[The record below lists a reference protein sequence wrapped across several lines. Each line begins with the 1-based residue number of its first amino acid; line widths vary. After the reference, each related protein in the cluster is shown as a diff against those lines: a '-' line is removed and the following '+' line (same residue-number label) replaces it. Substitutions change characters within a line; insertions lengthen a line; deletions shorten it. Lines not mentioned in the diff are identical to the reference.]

1 MAHDRELVD
10 PLEPRQG
17 RTRVHVPFMYD
28 LGGRVRNID
37 GLRRTLAE
45 LYGSVEVDQ
54 SATRRW
60 NLSYLAGHTP
70 VIRCRLT
77 GGSAQ
82 FANSEWRYERILKI
96 FPWRGVLSIAYLFE
110 SQGTETNISTFYD
123 RLVEWKNADYLPYLQ
138 ECGAF
143 TDELAAHTAFTFPI
157 LTQGLHASLVRQL
170 RLRVQPYINPR
181 PAMYAFHDFR
191 VCFIDHGSMLDARLV
206 QCLLWLTVPEAAN
219 GTFEHVEG
227 VQHGSVEIVS
237 TGWSTVLRTD
247 MRTAGAEVTE
257 IMSLLSLVHA
267 QWYICQLWINVYDQ
281 DFKALDSTDPAVR
294 VHELSACQLSLE
306 RDLVEVGNLDVMLKD
321 PRLLRVARSFE
332 RSFSVLEHRRA
343 AEQRLH
349 LLEDHTRDLTEFAR
363 ERATRRL
370 EILFSLSAAGTI
382 AALIPALAQINFPL
396 SFTIITVLLLIL
408 LWLGFTIN
416 IAILVRWL
424 PASRRT
430 RRRSSSNAHL
440 VRERW

>member
-1 MAHDRELVD
+1 LAHDRELVD

-28 LGGRVRNID
+28 LGGRVKNID

-54 SATRRW
+54 AATRSW

-70 VIRCRLT
+70 VVRCRLT
-77 GGSAQ
+77 GGAAQ
-82 FANSEWRYERILKI
+82 FADSEWRYERILKI
-96 FPWRGVLSIAYLFE
+96 FPWLGVLSIDYLFE
-110 SQGTETNISTFYD
+110 SRGTETNISTFYD

-143 TDELAAHTAFTFPI
+143 TDELAAHTAFTSSV
-157 LTQGLHASLVRQL
+157 LTQDLHASLVRQL

-191 VCFIDHGSMLDARLV
+191 VCFIDHGSLLDASLV

-281 DFKALDSTDPAVR
+281 DFKALDSIRLQAFLPFRGSHRDARLPQIGVCIYVSTISVR
-294 VHELSACQLSLE
+294 PVARGRSLACKLYLKLFELPETLPEWVLLRTWSTNTHHLRLLDTLGFKLLLTVPDD
-306 RDLVEVGNLDVMLKD
+306 RDLGVD
-321 PRLLRVARSFE
+321 
-332 RSFSVLEHRRA
+332 
-343 AEQRLH
+343 
-349 LLEDHTRDLTEFAR
+349 
-363 ERATRRL
+363 
-370 EILFSLSAAGTI
+370 
-382 AALIPALAQINFPL
+382 
-396 SFTIITVLLLIL
+396 TVY
-408 LWLGFTIN
+408 LG
-416 IAILVRWL
+416 RK
-424 PASRRT
+424 R
-430 RRRSSSNAHL
+430 
-440 VRERW
+440 